1 MAIANLVAS
10 SRHDWRFSK
19 RLILSYVLDWI
30 LILATA
36 AAGRILKFAEPNRH
50 PFSLSDPSISF
61 PFTVDESVT
70 VTVLVLVS
78 LVVPAAIILLVC
90 VFFIQELTA
99 DRNAPKARVWQRKL
113 WELNVGWM
121 GLGIAC
127 AGSYVS
133 TEAIK
138 LIYGKPRPD
147 LLSRCMPNL
156 SDISSHVVGGQGQVI
171 DGAPILVS
179 YTICQETSEKLTREG
194 FVSFPSG
201 HSSLSFACL
210 TYLSLWLCA
219 KFSISIPYLAPRHYT
234 QDTSTQQTARLAN
247 THTSIKSEHDGEP
260 THSDANLIP
269 IRKQSAAPPIYL
281 LIIVAAPI
289 ATATYIA
296 SSRWADNRHAGFDV
310 LGGSLL
316 GIFFAFLGFRWY
328 HPPLSAGGAGWAW
341 GARAPE
347 KAFFAGIG
355 VNGYVKH
362 EGLENGRTSSLSPSS
377 LRRIAQSGDNNV

>member
-1 MAIANLVAS
+1 MAIANLVAAA
-10 SRHDWRFSK
+10 RHDWRFSK

-90 VFFIQELTA
+90 IFFIQELTA
-99 DRNAPKARVWQRKL
+99 DKNAPKARVWQRKL

-147 LLSRCMPNL
+147 LLSRCMPNF

-171 DGAPILVS
+171 DG
-179 YTICQETSEKLTREG
+179 C
-194 FVSFPSG
+194 
-201 HSSLSFACL
+201 LS
-210 TYLSLWLCA
+210 
-219 KFSISIPYLAPRHYT
+219 
-234 QDTSTQQTARLAN
+234 
-247 THTSIKSEHDGEP
+247 
-260 THSDANLIP
+260 
-269 IRKQSAAPPIYL
+269 
-281 LIIVAAPI
+281 
-289 ATATYIA
+289 
-296 SSRWADNRHAGFDV
+296 HA
-310 LGGSLL
+310 
-316 GIFFAFLGFRWY
+316 
-328 HPPLSAGGAGWAW
+328 
-341 GARAPE
+341 
-347 KAFFAGIG
+347 
-355 VNGYVKH
+355 
-362 EGLENGRTSSLSPSS
+362 
-377 LRRIAQSGDNNV
+377 

>member
-1 MAIANLVAS
+1 M
-10 SRHDWRFSK
+10 
-19 RLILSYVLDWI
+19 
-30 LILATA
+30 
-36 AAGRILKFAEPNRH
+36 
-50 PFSLSDPSISF
+50 
-61 PFTVDESVT
+61 
-70 VTVLVLVS
+70 
-78 LVVPAAIILLVC
+78 
-90 VFFIQELTA
+90 
-99 DRNAPKARVWQRKL
+99 
-113 WELNVGWM
+113 
-121 GLGIAC
+121 
-127 AGSYVS
+127 
-133 TEAIK
+133 
-138 LIYGKPRPD
+138 
-147 LLSRCMPNL
+147 
-156 SDISSHVVGGQGQVI
+156 
-171 DGAPILVS
+171 
-179 YTICQETSEKLTREG
+179 
-194 FVSFPSG
+194 
-201 HSSLSFACL
+201 SFACL

-219 KFSISIPYLAPRHYT
+219 KFSISIPHLTRRYYT
-234 QDTSTQQTARLAN
+234 QDTSTQQTARLAITPN
-247 THTSIKSEHDGEP
+247 YHTSIKSEHDGEL

-328 HPPLSAGGAGWAW
+328 HPSLSVGGAGWAW

-362 EGLENGRTSSLSPSS
+362 EGLENGQTSSSLSPSN